1 MLLKDL
7 TSLGLSDK
15 EAKTYLTL
23 LELEVASVAEIT
35 KASGLNRSSTY
46 VTLEGLKKK
55 GLVSMTGEEPVCRFV
70 ATSPEVL
77 LRSVEDQAAKEQ
89 LKLERI
95 KSLILELKGM
105 YKETKK
111 LQ

>member
-46 VTLEGLKKK
+46 VTLEMLKKR
-55 GLVSMTGEEPVCRFV
+55 GLVNINHN
-70 ATSPEVL
+70 L
-77 LRSVEDQAAKEQ
+77 
-89 LKLERI
+89 
-95 KSLILELKGM
+95 
-105 YKETKK
+105 
-111 LQ
+111 